1 MNKNV
6 ALVLASGGARGMA
19 HIGAIEELERRG
31 YHITSIAGT
40 SAGAL
45 VAGLYATG
53 KLKEA
58 KQWFMSLDKQKI
70 MSLGDFSLSTSYLVK
85 GDKIIDSFKEI
96 VDDCLIEDL
105 PIPVSLVASDVI
117 HNREVVMESGSLFQ
131 AVRASVSIPM
141 FFRPVKKDDM
151 LLIDGGVL
159 NALPLNRVRRTEGD
173 ILVAMN
179 ISAPDSIVPENKNKR
194 NNRVQKLLEN
204 KTLLDKLDKLPAFN
218 KLLERFDN
226 GQKEENIAD
235 EVADSINYI
244 SLVNRMT
251 DMMIQNNTVMMT
263 QLIHPDILAEMPMN
277 QFPTFA
283 FDQTEEIIELGRQL
297 MSTAIDNYEQQ
308 QQ

>member
-1 MNKNV
+1 MKKNV

-53 KLKEA
+53 KLQEGK
-58 KQWFMSLDKQKI
+58 KWFLSLDKQHI
-70 MSLGDFSLSTSYLVK
+70 MSLGDFSLSTSYVVK

-96 VDDCLIEDL
+96 VDDCLIESL

-117 HNREVVMESGSLFQ
+117 NNKEVVMETGSLFQ

-141 FFRPVKKDDM
+141 FFRPVKRDNM
-151 LLIDGGVL
+151 LLIDGGIL

-173 ILVAMN
+173 LLVAMN
-179 ISAPDSIVPENKNKR
+179 ISAPDSIAPETKHTKKAP
-194 NNRVQKLLEN
+194 KL
-204 KTLLDKLDKLPAFN
+204 LDKLPAFN
-218 KLLERFDN
+218 KLLEHFDST
-226 GQKEENIAD
+226 QKEENIAD

-244 SLVNRMT
+244 SLVSRMT
-251 DMMIQNNTVMMT
+251 DMMIQHNTVIMT

-277 QFPTFA
+277 RFPTFA

-297 MSTAIDNYEQQ
+297 MSNAIDKYESTQQ
-308 QQ
+308 N

>member
-1 MNKNV
+1 MSKNV

-117 HNREVVMESGSLFQ
+117 HNREVVIESGSLFQ

-159 NALPLNRVRRTEGD
+159 NALPLNRVHRTEGD

-179 ISAPDSIVPENKNKR
+179 ISAPDSIVPENKKKH
-194 NNRVQKLLEN
+194 NNRVQKILEN

-308 QQ
+308 

>member
-1 MNKNV
+1 MKKNV

-53 KLKEA
+53 KLQEGK
-58 KQWFMSLDKQKI
+58 KWFLSLDKQRI
-70 MSLGDFSLSTSYLVK
+70 MSLGDFSLSTSYVVK

-117 HNREVVMESGSLFQ
+117 NNREVVMETGSLFQ

-141 FFRPVKKDDM
+141 FFRPVKRNNM

-159 NALPLNRVRRTEGD
+159 NALPLNRVRRTRGD

-179 ISAPDSIVPENKNKR
+179 ISAPDSIAPETKHTHKTP
-194 NNRVQKLLEN
+194 KL
-204 KTLLDKLDKLPAFN
+204 LDKLPAFN
-218 KLLERFDN
+218 KLLEYFDL
-226 GQKEENIAD
+226 GPKEENIAD

-244 SLVNRMT
+244 SLVSRMT
-251 DMMIQNNTVMMT
+251 DMMIQHNTVMMT

-277 QFPTFA
+277 RFPTFA

-297 MSTAIDNYEQQ
+297 MSNAIDKYESIQQ
-308 QQ
+308 NDK

>member
-1 MNKNV
+1 MKKNV

-31 YHITSIAGT
+31 YKITSVAGT

-53 KLKEA
+53 KLAEA
-58 KQWFMSLDKQKI
+58 KDWFLSLDKQKI
-70 MSLGDFSLSTSYLVK
+70 LSLGDFSLSTSYVVK

-96 VDDCLIEDL
+96 VDDCRIEDL

-117 HNREVVMESGSLFQ
+117 SNKEVVMESGSLFE

-141 FFRPVKKDDM
+141 FFRPVKRERM

-159 NALPLNRVRRTEGD
+159 NAFPLNRVRRTEDD
-173 ILVAMN
+173 ILVGMN
-179 ISAPDSIVPENKNKR
+179 ISAPDTLIPEAKHTVKPP
-194 NNRVQKLLEN
+194 KF
-204 KTLLDKLDKLPAFN
+204 LDKVPAFS
-218 KLLERFDN
+218 KLLERFN
-226 GQKEENIAD
+226 LEQKEGNIAD

-244 SLVNRMT
+244 SLVTRMT
-251 DMMIQNNTVMMT
+251 DMMIQHNTVMMT
-263 QLIHPDILAEMPMN
+263 QLIKPDIIAEMPMN

-283 FDQTEEIIELGRQL
+283 FDQTETIIELGRQL
-297 MSTAIDNYEQQ
+297 MGKAIDEYEKREAE
-308 QQ
+308 

>member
-1 MNKNV
+1 MKKNV

-53 KLKEA
+53 KLQEGK
-58 KQWFMSLDKQKI
+58 KWFLSLDKQRI
-70 MSLGDFSLSTSYLVK
+70 MSLGDFSLSTSYVVK

-117 HNREVVMESGSLFQ
+117 NNREVVMETGSLFQ

-141 FFRPVKKDDM
+141 FFRPVKRNNM

-159 NALPLNRVRRTEGD
+159 NALPLNRVRRTGGD

-179 ISAPDSIVPENKNKR
+179 ISAPDSIAPETKHTHKTP
-194 NNRVQKLLEN
+194 KL
-204 KTLLDKLDKLPAFN
+204 LDKLPAFN
-218 KLLERFDN
+218 KLLEYFDL
-226 GQKEENIAD
+226 GPKEENIAD

-244 SLVNRMT
+244 SLVSRMT
-251 DMMIQNNTVMMT
+251 DMMIQHNTVMMT

-277 QFPTFA
+277 RFPTFA

-297 MSTAIDNYEQQ
+297 MSNAIDKYESTQQ
-308 QQ
+308 NDK

>member
-1 MNKNV
+1 MKKNV

-53 KLKEA
+53 KLQEGK
-58 KQWFMSLDKQKI
+58 KWFLSLDKQRI
-70 MSLGDFSLSTSYLVK
+70 MSLGDFSLSTSYVVK

-117 HNREVVMESGSLFQ
+117 NNREVVMETGSLFQ

-141 FFRPVKKDDM
+141 FFRPVKRNNM

-159 NALPLNRVRRTEGD
+159 NALPLNRVRRTGGD

-179 ISAPDSIVPENKNKR
+179 ISAPDSIAPETKHTHKTP
-194 NNRVQKLLEN
+194 KL
-204 KTLLDKLDKLPAFN
+204 LDKLPAFN
-218 KLLERFDN
+218 KLLEYFDL
-226 GQKEENIAD
+226 GPKEENIAD

-244 SLVNRMT
+244 SLVSRMT
-251 DMMIQNNTVMMT
+251 DMMIQHNTVMMT

-277 QFPTFA
+277 RFPTFA

-297 MSTAIDNYEQQ
+297 MSNAIDKYESKQQ
-308 QQ
+308 NDK

>member
-1 MNKNV
+1 MKKNV

-31 YHITSIAGT
+31 YKITSVAGT

-53 KLKEA
+53 KLNEA
-58 KQWFMSLDKQKI
+58 KEWFLSLDKQRI
-70 MSLGDFSLSTSYLVK
+70 LSLGDFSLSTSYVVK
-85 GDKIIDSFKEI
+85 GDKIIASFKEI

-117 HNREVVMESGSLFQ
+117 HNQEVVIESGSLFE

-141 FFRPVKKDDM
+141 FFRPVKRGNM

-173 ILVAMN
+173 LLVGMN
-179 ISAPDSIVPENKNKR
+179 ISAPDSIVPEAKHSVKVPELFNK
-194 NNRVQKLLEN
+194 VPAFCKLLEH
-204 KTLLDKLDKLPAFN
+204 F
-218 KLLERFDN
+218 EF

-244 SLVNRMT
+244 SLVSRMT
-251 DMMIQNNTVMMT
+251 DMMIQHNTVMMT

-283 FDQTEEIIELGRQL
+283 FDQTDEIIELGRRL
-297 MSTAIDNYEQQ
+297 MSKAIDDYEAKAQQ
-308 QQ
+308 TGTGR